1 MTVRMMNVVMLVWC
15 LAAAAA
21 AEGETA
27 AVVTD
32 GERAV
37 VAECQ
42 REDVRPTQRQQPSN
56 GVSREITGLV
66 QQDIVDT
73 ISAERKTAE
82 CFKGK
87 VKKKFKEPTVDT
99 KTSDAY
105 GAWKEK
111 SLGMLAS
118 AKTVVKDVHYKLSCR
133 TVDAELLIKMA
144 AGQVVQESENLAER
158 AKVVG
163 KKVVDNTKTIGE
175 MVMENTLT
183 KAKKLKGSTGDAI
196 TYIMERTGPSLSEIT
211 QEMAHDLKEKAMNAY
226 SHVERKLHQTK
237 EKDWNAITKIVEK
250 MDPNVL
256 GIAQGMA
263 HDVKEK
269 AMNAYSYVES
279 KVHQAKEKDWYA
291 ERAKVVGKKVVD
303 NTKTIGEMVMENTL
317 TKAKKL
323 KGSTLDA
330 ITNIVERTGPS
341 LSEITQEMA
350 LDLKEKAMNAYGH
363 VERKLHQT
371 KEKDWNAITK
381 IVEKMDPSILGIAQ
395 GMPHDVKEK
404 AMNAY
409 SYVESK
415 VHQAKEKDWYAR
427 SLAASRRIIDDT
439 NMIGREVIGS
449 ALDKAKQVKASAFN
463 DVAYWTKIIG
473 SSVSKTAQGMAHDV
487 QVKTRDAYSHVKE
500 KVKEEPQQMKELTGA
515 SDNLAGQMVHE
526 KKVHE
531 ATRHGKD
538 AADDDGRGDL
548 SKEITGTSD
557 NLAAPMVHENKVHE
571 ATCHGKHA
579 VDDNEKGDLS
589 QIIRKGVGVMYDAL
603 AHAVTLEML
612 SFLMNVLHSFA
623 FSVVSG
629 TCFWVTFISSQV
641 LSSTLSRQQ
650 FELVQSKIYPVYLRT
665 MACGLAICL
674 ATHLAICRWVSASQA
689 HKLGAYNLL
698 ASLVFVLTNVCLG
711 PQTVKVMHNRLK
723 LEKEEGRCHKP
734 NVDQGEPTLSAGAT
748 NVTDAA
754 AHNTSAT
761 KTAGNIP
768 TTTTSVHTE
777 QEVAKVRLVQMNRL
791 LKNLNSCSSALNVM
805 SLIGL
810 IWHQVHLS
818 KQVSC

>member
-1 MTVRMMNVVMLVWC
+1 MTVRMMNVLMLVWC

-37 VAECQ
+37 VAECH
-42 REDVRPTQRQQPSN
+42 REGVRPTQRQQPSN
-56 GVSREITGLV
+56 GVSRETTGLV
-66 QQDIVDT
+66 QQDIGDT
-73 ISAERKTAE
+73 ISADRKTAE

-99 KTSDAY
+99 KASDAY

-111 SLGMLAS
+111 SLGMLES
-118 AKTVVKDVHYKLSCR
+118 AKKVVKDVHAKLSCR

-144 AGQVVQESENLAER
+144 AGQVVQGSENLAER

-163 KKVVDNTKTIGE
+163 KKVVDNTKTVGE

-183 KAKKLKGSTGDAI
+183 KAKKLKGSTRNAI
-196 TYIMERTGPSLSEIT
+196 TNIVERTGPSLSEIT

-250 MDPNVL
+250 MDPSVL

-350 LDLKEKAMNAYGH
+350 HDLKEKAMNAYNH

-381 IVEKMDPSILGIAQ
+381 IVEKMDPSVLGIAQ
-395 GMPHDVKEK
+395 GMAHDVKEK

-415 VHQAKEKDWYAR
+415 VHQAKEKDWCAR

-439 NMIGREVIGS
+439 KMIGREVIGS

-463 DVAYWTKIIG
+463 DVAYMAKIIG

-487 QVKTRDAYSHVKE
+487 QMKTRNAYSHVEE
-500 KVKEEPQQMKELTGA
+500 KVKEEPQQTKELTGA

-531 ATRHGKD
+531 ATCHGKD
-538 AADDDGRGDL
+538 ATDDDRRGDL

-557 NLAAPMVHENKVHE
+557 NLAALMVHE
-571 ATCHGKHA
+571 ATCHGKDA
-579 VDDNEKGDLS
+579 ADDNERGDLS
-589 QIIRKGVGVMYDAL
+589 QIIRKGVGVMYDAV

-612 SFLMNVLHSFA
+612 SFLMNVLHSLA

-698 ASLVFVLTNVCLG
+698 ASLVFVLTNVCVG

-723 LEKEEGRCHKP
+723 LEKEEGSCHKS

-761 KTAGNIP
+761 KTAGNVP

-777 QEVAKVRLVQMNRL
+777 QEVAKLRLVQMNRL
-791 LKNLNSCSSALNVM
+791 LKNLKSCSSVLNVM
-805 SLIGL
+805 SLMGL